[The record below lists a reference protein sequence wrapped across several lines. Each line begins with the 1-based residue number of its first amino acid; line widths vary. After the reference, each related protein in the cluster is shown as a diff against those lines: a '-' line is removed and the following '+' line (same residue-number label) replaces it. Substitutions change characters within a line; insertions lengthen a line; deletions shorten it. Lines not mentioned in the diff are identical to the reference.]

1 MFPVPH
7 RIVSA
12 VKRTESV
19 SDSMSYIVLR
29 SRWCNIIVWSMHAPS
44 KKKSENLKDS
54 FMRN

>member
-44 KKKSENLKDS
+44 KKKSEN
-54 FMRN
+54 